1 MIQKREVRDAA
12 SSGYLNAAGEE
23 AQKDLMTNQ
32 EFHPMLYK
40 QHEGQPYLELA
51 GFNEAVDEFF
61 SKLESQKLD
70 LKIVHQVQRPL
81 VRAICTSRLFYL
93 CMLQK
98 KKIIHSKT
106 MQKIREEFDF
116 EIFQP

>member
-1 MIQKREVRDAA
+1 VIQKREVRDAA

-98 KKIIHSKT
+98 KKNHSFKNDA
-106 MQKIREEFDF
+106 KDPGRI
-116 EIFQP
+116 